1 MTTPYAHQTR
11 HLETRWD
18 TPAWA
23 LLWEMGTGK
32 SYATILTAARLYGT
46 NAIDALVVIA
56 PKGVYRNWEGEVE
69 KHWPDG
75 PVRPVVTTWGRK
87 APTTNRVGLRVF
99 LMNVEALATARG
111 ELALLDW
118 LQRHRALLVVDESTS
133 IKNHKAKRTKAL
145 ARLAPLAPY
154 RRILTGSPVTQS
166 PLDLYG
172 QLSVLSPRPL
182 GFSSFW
188 AFRGRFAEVKKRKLR
203 LQSVKP
209 DGTIERKEREIS
221 EVVGYRKLDELKELL
236 ETCSDRVLKED
247 CLDLPPKVYQRRE
260 VELTDA
266 QRIAYAEMVKESK
279 AILEGATVTAPIAL
293 TQILRLHQIAC
304 GFVMGDDGH
313 PMILHNHRRDALLEA
328 LDEAGGK
335 AIVWCPYV
343 PMIRYAASLLRQE
356 YGAPAV
362 VTYFGETSSDE
373 REEAKRRFQEDP
385 TCRFF
390 VGNPQTAGYGL
401 TLTAAK
407 TVVYFAN
414 GWKLEERQQS
424 EDRAHRIGLDHSV
437 TYVDLVAPGTVDE
450 RILEALRSKRDIA
463 NEVLGEE
470 WRTWIQ

>member
-11 HLETRWD
+11 HLETHWQ
-18 TPAWA
+18 TPAHA
-23 LLWEMGTGK
+23 LFWEMGTGK
-32 SYATILTAARLYGT
+32 SYATIMTAARLYGT
-46 NAIDALVVIA
+46 NAIDALIVIA
-56 PKGVYRNWEGEVE
+56 PKGVYRNWEGELE

-75 PVRPVVTTWGRK
+75 PAKPVVETWGKK
-87 APTTNRVGLRVF
+87 APTSNRVALRAF

-118 LQRHRALLVVDESTS
+118 LQRHRALLVVDESTT

-166 PLDLYG
+166 PLDLFG

-203 LQSVKP
+203 LQSVKE

-221 EVVGYRKLDELKELL
+221 EVVGYRNLDQLKELL

-247 CLDLPPKVYQRRE
+247 CLDLPPKVYERRE

-266 QRIAYAEMVKESK
+266 QRTAYAEMVKESK

-304 GFVMGDDGH
+304 GFVIDDQGE
-313 PMILHNHRRDALLEA
+313 PMIVHNHRREALLEV
-328 LDEAGGK
+328 LEETSGK
-335 AIVWCPYV
+335 AIVWAPYV
-343 PMIRYAASLLRQE
+343 PMIAYATAILRHE
-356 YGAPAV
+356 YGSRAV
-362 VTYFGETSSDE
+362 VSYYGATTSDE

-401 TLTAAK
+401 TLTAAS

-414 GWKLEERQQS
+414 SWKLEERLQS
-424 EDRAHRIGLDHSV
+424 EDRAHRIGQTRSV
-437 TYVDLVAPGTVDE
+437 TYVDIVAPKTVDE

-463 NEVLGEE
+463 NEVLGEQ
-470 WRTWIQ
+470 WREWIQ

>member
-1 MTTPYAHQTR
+1 MDIAFKGKPYDHQRAHVTQ
-11 HLETRWD
+11 RWQ

-32 SYATILTAARLYGT
+32 SYTIVHTAAALYDEDKIEG
-46 NAIDALVVIA
+46 LVVIA
-56 PKGVYRNWEGEVE
+56 PKGVYRNWESEIAE
-69 KHWPDG
+69 HWPMAV
-75 PVRPVVTTWGRK
+75 PPVVETWGRK
-87 APTTNRVGLRVF
+87 APTSNRVALRVF

-111 ELALLDW
+111 EHALLDW
-118 LQRHRALLVVDESTS
+118 LQRHRALLVVDESTT

-182 GFSSFW
+182 GFTSFW
-188 AFRGRFAEVKKRKLR
+188 TFRSRFAEIKKMKMGDR
-203 LQSVKP
+203 QFSQV
-209 DGTIERKEREIS
+209 T
-221 EVVGYRKLDELKELL
+221 GYRNLDQLKELL

-266 QRIAYAEMVKESK
+266 QRTAYAEMVKESK

-304 GFVMGDDGH
+304 GFVIDDQGY
-313 PMILHNHRRDALLEA
+313 PMILHNYRRDALLDAVAET
-328 LDEAGGK
+328 GGK

-343 PMIRYAASLLRQE
+343 PLIRYAAQILRSE
-356 YGAPAV
+356 HGSDST
-362 VTYFGETSSDE
+362 VTYFGETTSDE
-373 REEAKRRFQEDP
+373 REEAKGRFQEDP
-385 TCRFF
+385 ICRFF

-401 TLTAAK
+401 TLTAAS

-414 GWKLEERQQS
+414 SWKLEERMQS

-463 NEVLGEE
+463 NEVLGEQWRE
-470 WRTWIQ
+470 WIR